1 MQFSYF
7 WSNYQTGVITE
18 VSEFDSYIR
27 SHADELGVPAEVQAG
42 FEQYTRFESLLFYS
56 FIYRNAPLARVKLK
70 EKELIVKFCN
80 EDDSQLL
87 DFVERFGKERNFAPD
102 FRIYITNYYM
112 HQRRI
117 CRWQD
122 FPGEAR

>member
-7 WSNYQTGVITE
+7 WSNYQTGVIAE
-18 VSEFDSYIR
+18 VSEFDSYLR
-27 SHADELGVPAEVQAG
+27 THAEELGVPADVQAG
-42 FEQYTRFESLLFYS
+42 FAQYSRYESLLFYS
-56 FIYRNAPLARVKLK
+56 FIYRNAPLARIKLK
-70 EKELIVKFCN
+70 ENELIIKFCN

-87 DFVERFGKERNFAPD
+87 AWVERFGKERNFAPD

-112 HQRRI
+112 HQHRI
-117 CRWQD
+117 CCWLD

>member
-7 WSNYQTGVITE
+7 WGNYQTGVIAE
-18 VSEFDSYIR
+18 VAEFASYIR
-27 SHADELGVPAEVQAG
+27 THAEELGVPADIQAG
-42 FEQYTRFESLLFYS
+42 FAQYSRYESLLFFA
-56 FIYRNAPLARVKLK
+56 FIYRNTPLARFKLK
-70 EKELIVKFCN
+70 EKELIVRFCN
-80 EDDSQLL
+80 ADDTQLL
-87 DFVERFGKERNFAPD
+87 NVVERFGRERNFASD

>member
-7 WSNYQTGVITE
+7 WGNYQTGVIAE
-18 VSEFDSYIR
+18 VAEFASYIR
-27 SHADELGVPAEVQAG
+27 THADELGVPAEVQAG
-42 FEQYTRFESLLFYS
+42 FEQYSRFESLLFYS
-56 FIYRNAPLARVKLK
+56 FIYRNAPLARIKLK

-87 DFVERFGKERNFAPD
+87 AWVKRFGRERNFSPD

>member
-1 MQFSYF
+1 MQNSFF
-7 WSNYQTGVITE
+7 WCNYQTGVIAE
-18 VSEFDSYIR
+18 VPEFESFIR
-27 SHADELGVPAEVQAG
+27 THAEELGVPADVQAG
-42 FEQYTRFESLLFYS
+42 FAQYSRYESLLFFA
-56 FIYRNAPLARVKLK
+56 FIYRNAPLARIKLK

-80 EDDSQLL
+80 ADDTQLL
-87 DFVERFGKERNFAPD
+87 NIVERFGRERNFAPD
-102 FRIYITNYYM
+102 FRIYMTNYYM

>member
-1 MQFSYF
+1 MQYRYF
-7 WSNYQTGVITE
+7 WCNYQTGVIAE
-18 VSEFDSYIR
+18 VAEFDSYIR

-87 DFVERFGKERNFAPD
+87 DFVERFGRERNFAPD

-112 HQRRI
+112 HQHRI
-117 CRWQD
+117 CCWQD
-122 FPGEAR
+122 FPGVAR

>member
-7 WSNYQTGVITE
+7 WCNYQTGVIAE
-18 VSEFDSYIR
+18 VAEFDSYIR
-27 SHADELGVPAEVQAG
+27 THADELGVPAEVQAG
-42 FEQYTRFESLLFYS
+42 FKQYTRFESLLFYS
-56 FIYRNAPLARVKLK
+56 FIYRNAPLARFKLK

-87 DFVERFGKERNFAPD
+87 AWVERFGRERNFAPD

-112 HQRRI
+112 HQHRI
-117 CRWQD
+117 RRWQD

>member
-7 WSNYQTGVITE
+7 WGNYQTGVIAE
-18 VSEFDSYIR
+18 VAEFASYIR
-27 SHADELGVPAEVQAG
+27 THADELGVPAEVQAG
-42 FEQYTRFESLLFYS
+42 FEQYSRFESLLLYS
-56 FIYRNAPLARVKLK
+56 FIYRKAHLARVKLK

-87 DFVERFGKERNFAPD
+87 DFVERFGRERNFAPD

-122 FPGEAR
+122 FPGVAR

>member
-1 MQFSYF
+1 MQYRYL
-7 WSNYQTGVITE
+7 WGNYQTGVIAE

-27 SHADELGVPAEVQAG
+27 SHADELGVPAEIQAG

-80 EDDSQLL
+80 ENDSQLL
-87 DFVERFGKERNFAPD
+87 AWVERFGRERNFAPD

-112 HQRRI
+112 HQHHI

>member
-1 MQFSYF
+1 MQDSFF
-7 WSNYQTGVITE
+7 WCNYQSGIIANAAE
-18 VSEFDSYIR
+18 SDSYIR
-27 SHADELGVPAEVQAG
+27 SHTDELGVPAEVQAG
-42 FEQYTRFESLLFYS
+42 FKQYTRFESLLFYS
-56 FIYRNAPLARVKLK
+56 FIYRNAPLARFKLK
-70 EKELIVKFCN
+70 EKELIIKFCN

-87 DFVERFGKERNFAPD
+87 ALVERFGRERNFAPD

-122 FPGEAR
+122 FPGVAR

>member
-7 WSNYQTGVITE
+7 WCNYQSGVIAE
-18 VSEFDSYIR
+18 VAEFESFIR

-42 FEQYTRFESLLFYS
+42 FERYTRFESLLFCS
-56 FIYRNAPLARVKLK
+56 FIYRNAPLARFKLK
-70 EKELIVKFCN
+70 ANELIVRFCN
-80 EDDSQLL
+80 EDDSKLL
-87 DFVERFGKERNFAPD
+87 DFVERFGRERNFAPD

>member
-7 WSNYQTGVITE
+7 WGNYQSGVIAE
-18 VSEFDSYIR
+18 VAEFASYIR
-27 SHADELGVPAEVQAG
+27 THADELGVPAEVQAG
-42 FEQYTRFESLLFYS
+42 FERYTRFESLLFYS

-70 EKELIVKFCN
+70 GKELIVKFCN

>member
-1 MQFSYF
+1 MQYRYF
-7 WSNYQTGVITE
+7 WCNYQTGVIAE
-18 VSEFDSYIR
+18 VSEFASYIR
-27 SHADELGVPAEVQAG
+27 THADELGVPAEVQAG
-42 FEQYTRFESLLFYS
+42 FERYTRFESLLFYS

-70 EKELIVKFCN
+70 ANELIVKFCN

-87 DFVERFGKERNFAPD
+87 AWVERFGRERNFAPD

-112 HQRRI
+112 YQHRI

>member
-1 MQFSYF
+1 MQYRYF
-7 WSNYQTGVITE
+7 WGNYQTCVIAE
-18 VSEFDSYIR
+18 VAEFDSYIR

-42 FEQYTRFESLLFYS
+42 FEQYIRFESLLFYS
-56 FIYRNAPLARVKLK
+56 FIYRNAPLARIKLK
-70 EKELIVKFCN
+70 EKELIVRFCN
-80 EDDSQLL
+80 ADDTQLL
-87 DFVERFGKERNFAPD
+87 NIVERFGRERNFAPD

-122 FPGEAR
+122 FPGVAR

>member
-7 WSNYQTGVITE
+7 WSNYQTGVIAE

-27 SHADELGVPAEVQAG
+27 THADEFGVPAEVQVG
-42 FEQYTRFESLLFYS
+42 FEQYSRFESLLFYS

-87 DFVERFGKERNFAPD
+87 DFVERFGRERNFAPD

>member
-7 WSNYQTGVITE
+7 WGNYQSGIIADAEESDV
-18 VSEFDSYIR
+18 FIR
-27 SHADELGVPAEVQAG
+27 THAEELGVPAEVQAG
-42 FEQYTRFESLLFYS
+42 FSQYSRYESLLFYA
-56 FIYRNAPLARVKLK
+56 FIYRNAPLARIKLK

-80 EDDSQLL
+80 PDDTQLL
-87 DFVERFGKERNFAPD
+87 KVVERFGRERQFTPD
-102 FRIYITNYYM
+102 FRIYITNYHM

-122 FPGEAR
+122 FPGVAR

>member
-7 WSNYQTGVITE
+7 WCNYQSGIIAEAEESDV
-18 VSEFDSYIR
+18 FIR
-27 SHADELGVPAEVQAG
+27 THAEELGVPADVQAG
-42 FEQYTRFESLLFYS
+42 FAQYSRYESLLFYA
-56 FIYRNAPLARVKLK
+56 FIYRNAPLARFKLK

-87 DFVERFGKERNFAPD
+87 ALVELFGRERNFAPD

-117 CRWQD
+117 FRWQD
-122 FPGEAR
+122 FPGVAR

>member
-1 MQFSYF
+1 MFPLKYKP
-7 WSNYQTGVITE
+7 E
-18 VSEFDSYIR
+18 
-27 SHADELGVPAEVQAG
+27 

-56 FIYRNAPLARVKLK
+56 FIYRNAPLARIKLK
-70 EKELIVKFCN
+70 ENELIIKFCN

-87 DFVERFGKERNFAPD
+87 AWVERFGKERNFAPD

-117 CRWQD
+117 CHWQD